1 MFGKT
6 WGRALTARARP
17 HSPVYL
23 IRASRPESAMTTLA
37 SLKVKL
43 FTDGADKAQ
52 IVEMAKL
59 GYVAGFTT
67 NPSLLKKAGV
77 KDYESYARELVAA
90 VPGKHISFEVISDEI
105 EEMIAEARVITTFGK
120 NVYVKLPVI
129 NTRREPLYDAIKMLS
144 GEGVKINV
152 TVITT
157 EEQARRATA
166 ALSKGPGGCVSVFA
180 GRLADLGIDY
190 APAVETAVREARATK
205 QVEVI
210 WASTREVWNVI
221 EADRM
226 GCHIITAPADIL
238 KKLPALGSKTAE
250 DLSLEGVK
258 AFRDDTLAAGLSLKA
273 GNVRR
278 TAAE

>member
-1 MFGKT
+1 M
-6 WGRALTARARP
+6 
-17 HSPVYL
+17 V
-23 IRASRPESAMTTLA
+23 TTLA

-52 IVEMAKL
+52 IVEMAKQKHI
-59 GYVAGFTT
+59 AGFTT

-90 VPGKHISFEVISDEI
+90 VPDKHISFEVISDDI
-105 EEMIAEARVITTFGK
+105 DEMIVEARLIATWGK
-120 NVYVKLPVI
+120 NVYAKLPII
-129 NTRREPLYDAIKMLS
+129 NTRSEPLIEAIRRLS
-144 GEGVKINV
+144 DEGVKINV
-152 TVITT
+152 TVVTT
-157 EEQARRATA
+157 EEQARQAAA
-166 ALSKGPGGCVSVFA
+166 ALSRGPGGIVSVFA

-190 APAVETAVREARATK
+190 APLVETAVREARATK

-238 KKLPALGSKTAE
+238 KKLTALGSKTAAVLAL
-250 DLSLEGVK
+250 DGVK
-258 AFRDDTLAAGLSLKA
+258 AFRSDTIAAGLSLKA
-273 GNVRR
+273 PGMRR